1 MKKFLELTSKY
12 TRLEDLLD
20 ILFTNKNTKL
30 SDIINEENIVEE
42 ERKDENRL

>member
-12 TRLEDLLD
+12 TQLENLLD

-30 SDIINEENIVEE
+30 SDIINEENIIEE

>member
-12 TRLEDLLD
+12 TQLEDLLD

-30 SDIINEENIVEE
+30 SDIMNEENIIKEELRKEIVE
-42 ERKDENRL
+42 

>member
-12 TRLEDLLD
+12 TQLENLLD

-30 SDIINEENIVEE
+30 SDIMNEENIVEE

>member
-12 TRLEDLLD
+12 TQLENLLD

-30 SDIINEENIVEE
+30 SDIMNEENIIKE
-42 ERKDENRL
+42 ERIDENRL

>member
-12 TRLEDLLD
+12 TQLEDLLD

-30 SDIINEENIVEE
+30 SDIINEENTIEE

>member
-12 TRLEDLLD
+12 TQLEDLLD

-30 SDIINEENIVEE
+30 SDIMNEENIIEE

>member
-12 TRLEDLLD
+12 TRLENLLD

-30 SDIINEENIVEE
+30 SDIINKENIIKEG
-42 ERKDENRL
+42 RIDENRL

>member
-12 TRLEDLLD
+12 TQLEDLLD

-30 SDIINEENIVEE
+30 SDIINEENMIEE

>member
-12 TRLEDLLD
+12 TQLEDLLD

-30 SDIINEENIVEE
+30 SDIMSEENIVEE

>member
-12 TRLEDLLD
+12 TQLEDLLD

-30 SDIINEENIVEE
+30 SDIINEENIIEE

>member
-1 MKKFLELTSKY
+1 MKKFLKLTSKY
-12 TRLEDLLD
+12 TQLEDLLD

-30 SDIINEENIVEE
+30 SDIINEENMIEE